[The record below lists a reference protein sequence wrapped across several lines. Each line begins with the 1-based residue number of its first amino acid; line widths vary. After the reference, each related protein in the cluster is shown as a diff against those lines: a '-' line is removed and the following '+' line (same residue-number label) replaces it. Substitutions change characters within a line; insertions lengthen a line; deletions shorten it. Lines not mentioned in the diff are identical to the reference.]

1 MLFNILN
8 LLKKFKL
15 GFFSLIFSISQL
27 GFSKENN
34 EIINIYNIN
43 IDWINTII
51 TIITAIVI
59 LLSLLLLVA
68 YAILLE
74 RKVLG
79 SIQKR
84 RGPNLVGIFGLLQP
98 IADAIKLIVKET
110 IIPVSSNRVI
120 FIIAPLLTLI
130 LSLLN
135 WSIIPFSNHAILADI
150 RVSILMFF
158 AISSLTVYGII
169 MSGWSSNSKY
179 AFLGALRA
187 AAQVI
192 AYEVSIGLT
201 LIYILLQTS
210 DLNYF
215 KIISYQIEIWNI
227 IPSFIFFFLFF
238 ISTLAE
244 TNRPPFD
251 LPEAEAE
258 LVSGY
263 NVEYSA
269 MSFGFFF
276 LGEYVSIWTVCCL
289 NIILFWGGYLLIFSY
304 KSIFIYSLKV
314 ILLVIT
320 FIWVRGSLP
329 RYRYDQLMRL
339 GWKILLPI
347 SLGFVI
353 LYAGIFYFRVDLILS
368 KYYLPI
374 KQYWEQNEYFLNAS
388 NNLYFLYKS
397 NMDWNI
403 MKKNTLHLIY
413 HTEYNNLLIDNWK
426 KNNISEIFNQWNIV
440 HTIEKY
446 YWEIK
451 TGEVLTT
458 NKYPINTINVKKF
471 FNTNLAVKE
480 IQNWIISEKRLKDI
494 VQVLIELFKEDEK
507 N

>member
-1 MLFNILN
+1 MFKKNFD
-8 LLKKFKL
+8 LLKKFLL
-15 GFFSLIFSISQL
+15 GFLSLMFSISQL
-27 GFSKENN
+27 GLNEDLNNIKEGT
-34 EIINIYNIN
+34 IIIESVFNRN
-43 IDWINTII
+43 IDWLYTIK
-51 TIITAIVI
+51 TIVISIVI
-59 LLSLLLLVA
+59 LLTVLLLVA
-68 YAILLE
+68 YAILAE

-98 IADAIKLIVKET
+98 IADALKLIIKET

-135 WSIIPFSNHAILADI
+135 WCIIPFSGHAILADVRI
-150 RVSILMFF
+150 SILMFF
-158 AISSLTVYGII
+158 ALSSLTVYGII

-201 LIYILLQTS
+201 LIYVLIQTS
-210 DLNYF
+210 DLSYY
-215 KIISYQIEIWNI
+215 KIVMSQVEIWNI
-227 IPSFIFFFLFF
+227 IPCFIFFFLFF

-289 NIILFWGGYLLIFSY
+289 NVILFWGGFLAIFDY
-304 KSIFIYSLKV
+304 ESILFYSLKV
-314 ILLVIT
+314 IAFVVT
-320 FIWVRGSLP
+320 FIWVRGSVP

-347 SLGFVI
+347 SLGFVV
-353 LYAGIFYFRVDLILS
+353 LYAGV
-368 KYYLPI
+368 YYMFL
-374 KQYWEQNEYFLNAS
+374 YWKLEEIWQLQNIVKITELLEKIS
-388 NNLYFLYKS
+388 NN
-397 NMDWNI
+397 
-403 MKKNTLHLIY
+403 
-413 HTEYNNLLIDNWK
+413 
-426 KNNISEIFNQWNIV
+426 
-440 HTIEKY
+440 
-446 YWEIK
+446 
-451 TGEVLTT
+451 
-458 NKYPINTINVKKF
+458 
-471 FNTNLAVKE
+471 
-480 IQNWIISEKRLKDI
+480 
-494 VQVLIELFKEDEK
+494 
-507 N
+507 

>member
-1 MLFNILN
+1 MFKTFFS
-8 LLKKFKL
+8 LLEKFKL
-15 GFFSLIFSISQL
+15 VLLCLIFNISQL
-27 GFSKENN
+27 GFSEGINN
-34 EIINIYNIN
+34 VKGGNYKIVEVLDRN
-43 IDWINTII
+43 IDWIYII
-51 TIITAIVI
+51 KSLVIAFVI
-59 LLSLLLLVA
+59 LIFVLLLVA
-68 YAILLE
+68 YAILAE

-84 RGPNLVGIFGLLQP
+84 RGPNLIGIFGLLQP
-98 IADAIKLIVKET
+98 IADALKLIVKET
-110 IIPVSSNRVI
+110 IIPVLSNRII
-120 FIIAPLLTLI
+120 FILAPLLTLI

-135 WSIIPFSNHAILADI
+135 WSIIPFSNYAILADVRI
-150 RVSILMFF
+150 SILMFF
-158 AISSLTVYGII
+158 ALSSLTVYGII

-201 LIYILLQTS
+201 LIYILIQTS
-210 DLNYF
+210 DLNYY
-215 KIISYQIEIWNI
+215 KIIISQIEIWNI
-227 IPSFIFFFLFF
+227 VPCFIFFFLFF

-289 NIILFWGGYLLIFSY
+289 NIILFWGGFLTVFDYQ
-304 KSIFIYSLKV
+304 SIILYSLKV
-314 ILLVIT
+314 IAMVVT
-320 FIWVRGSLP
+320 FIWVRGSVP

-353 LYAGIFYFRVDLILS
+353 LYAGIYYELLYLKLEEFFWKENMSAYEIVSNINDDKIFETSENINFSDQEILTIVKEAYHFKELS
-368 KYYLPI
+368 LEDELMI
-374 KQYWEQNEYFLNAS
+374 LNAT
-388 NNLYFLYKS
+388 
-397 NMDWNI
+397 I
-403 MKKNTLHLIY
+403 
-413 HTEYNNLLIDNWK
+413 EVEELIDILRK
-426 KNNISEIFNQWNIV
+426 A
-440 HTIEKY
+440 
-446 YWEIK
+446 
-451 TGEVLTT
+451 GE
-458 NKYPINTINVKKF
+458 
-471 FNTNLAVKE
+471 
-480 IQNWIISEKRLKDI
+480 LK
-494 VQVLIELFKEDEK
+494 L

>member
-1 MLFNILN
+1 MFKNFLN
-8 LLKKFKL
+8 LKKIFQL
-15 GFFSLIFSISQL
+15 SIIYLIFNTCQIGL
-27 GFSKENN
+27 NKENI
-34 EIINIYNIN
+34 EIIYVYDRNIN
-43 IDWINTII
+43 WLETIKWGVI
-51 TIITAIVI
+51 SIIIV
-59 LLSLLLLVA
+59 LGVLLLVA

-79 SIQKR
+79 SIQRR

-98 IADAIKLIVKET
+98 IADALKLIVKET
-110 IIPVSSNRVI
+110 IIPVLSNRII

-201 LIYILLQTS
+201 LIYILIQTS

-215 KIISYQIEIWNI
+215 KIIWSQLDIWNI
-227 IPSFIFFFLFF
+227 VPCFIFFFLFF

-289 NIILFWGGYLLIFSY
+289 NVILFWGGFLIY
-304 KSIFIYSLKV
+304 NYESIYIYSLKV
-314 ILLVIT
+314 IAFVIT

-353 LYAGIFYFRVDLILS
+353 LYAGIY
-368 KYYLPI
+368 YYLFYNELI
-374 KQYWEQNEYFLNAS
+374 K
-388 NNLYFLYKS
+388 
-397 NMDWNI
+397 
-403 MKKNTLHLIY
+403 
-413 HTEYNNLLIDNWK
+413 EYN
-426 KNNISEIFNQWNIV
+426 
-440 HTIEKY
+440 TY
-446 YWEIK
+446 
-451 TGEVLTT
+451 
-458 NKYPINTINVKKF
+458 INELF
-471 FNTNLAVKE
+471 Y
-480 IQNWIISEKRLKDI
+480 
-494 VQVLIELFKEDEK
+494 IELESNTSNLESNK
-507 N
+507 

>member
-1 MLFNILN
+1 MFKKKID
-8 LLKKFKL
+8 LLKIFLL
-15 GFFSLIFSISQL
+15 GFLSLIFNISQL
-27 GFSKENN
+27 GLNEGGSKVKESTVVIESIFNR
-34 EIINIYNIN
+34 N
-43 IDWINTII
+43 IDWLYTIK
-51 TIITAIVI
+51 TIVISIVI
-59 LLSLLLLVA
+59 LLTVLLLVA
-68 YAILLE
+68 YAILAE

-98 IADAIKLIVKET
+98 IADALKLIIKET

-135 WSIIPFSNHAILADI
+135 WCIIPFSGNAILADVRI
-150 RVSILMFF
+150 SILMFF
-158 AISSLTVYGII
+158 ALSSLTVYGII

-201 LIYILLQTS
+201 LIYVLIQTS
-210 DLNYF
+210 DLSYY
-215 KIISYQIEIWNI
+215 KIVMSQVEIWNI
-227 IPSFIFFFLFF
+227 IPCFIFFFLFF

-289 NIILFWGGYLLIFSY
+289 NVILFWGGFLVIFDY
-304 KSIFIYSLKV
+304 ESILFYSLKV
-314 ILLVIT
+314 IAFVVT
-320 FIWVRGSLP
+320 FIWVRGSVP

-353 LYAGIFYFRVDLILS
+353 LYAGV
-368 KYYLPI
+368 YYM
-374 KQYWEQNEYFLNAS
+374 
-388 NNLYFLYKS
+388 FLY
-397 NMDWNI
+397 
-403 MKKNTLHLIY
+403 
-413 HTEYNNLLIDNWK
+413 WK
-426 KNNISEIFNQWNIV
+426 LEEILQLQDI
-440 HTIEKY
+440 
-446 YWEIK
+446 IK
-451 TGEVLTT
+451 L
-458 NKYPINTINVKKF
+458 
-471 FNTNLAVKE
+471 
-480 IQNWIISEKRLKDI
+480 
-494 VQVLIELFKEDEK
+494 
-507 N
+507 

>member
-1 MLFNILN
+1 MLFNFLN
-8 LLKKFKL
+8 LFKKFKL
-15 GFFSLIFSISQL
+15 GIFSLIFSMSQL
-27 GFSKENN
+27 GLNKENN
-34 EIINIYNIN
+34 EIINISNIN

-51 TIITAIVI
+51 TIIIAVII

-187 AAQVI
+187 AAQII

-215 KIISYQIEIWNI
+215 KIISYQIDIWNI
-227 IPSFIFFFLFF
+227 IPSFIFFF
-238 ISTLAE
+238 
-244 TNRPPFD
+244 
-251 LPEAEAE
+251 
-258 LVSGY
+258 
-263 NVEYSA
+263 
-269 MSFGFFF
+269 
-276 LGEYVSIWTVCCL
+276 
-289 NIILFWGGYLLIFSY
+289 
-304 KSIFIYSLKV
+304 
-314 ILLVIT
+314 
-320 FIWVRGSLP
+320 
-329 RYRYDQLMRL
+329 
-339 GWKILLPI
+339 
-347 SLGFVI
+347 
-353 LYAGIFYFRVDLILS
+353 IFY
-368 KYYLPI
+368 
-374 KQYWEQNEYFLNAS
+374 
-388 NNLYFLYKS
+388 
-397 NMDWNI
+397 
-403 MKKNTLHLIY
+403 
-413 HTEYNNLLIDNWK
+413 
-426 KNNISEIFNQWNIV
+426 
-440 HTIEKY
+440 
-446 YWEIK
+446 
-451 TGEVLTT
+451 
-458 NKYPINTINVKKF
+458 INFSRN
-471 FNTNLAVKE
+471 
-480 IQNWIISEKRLKDI
+480 
-494 VQVLIELFKEDEK
+494 
-507 N
+507 